1 MPTASTTTFNAY
13 PVRSIRDERYA
24 LIWNL
29 TPEKEYHEKHLMK
42 DPPSNTGVW
51 EAWKSSE
58 NTDPEAKRLIDRF
71 VHRPEFEFYDVENDP
86 WEMNNLAD
94 KPEYRNRI
102 KKMKKEL
109 EKWME
114 QQGDKGA
121 AMDVSFPGQPK

>member
-1 MPTASTTTFNAY
+1 
-13 PVRSIRDERYA
+13 
-24 LIWNL
+24 
-29 TPEKEYHEKHLMK
+29 MK

-58 NTDPEAKRLIDRF
+58 NTDPKAKRLIDRF